1 MNTHGRGRDQ
11 RGFTMIE
18 LLIVIA
24 LIGIIASIALPTY
37 RDAQTK
43 AREAVLKENLFTLRD
58 LIDQYYADK
67 GYYPADL
74 ETLVDE
80 AYIRKVP
87 LDPFTGE
94 AEYETIP
101 ADVDTSLTASG
112 QGGGVFD
119 VRSLAPG
126 SALDG
131 SSYSEW

>member
-1 MNTHGRGRDQ
+1 MTACRGGGE
-11 RGFTMIE
+11 RGFTLIE

-24 LIGIIASIALPTY
+24 LIGIITSLALPTY

-43 AREAVLKENLFTLRD
+43 AREAVLKENLFILRD

-80 AYIRKVP
+80 QYLRKVP
-87 LDPFTGE
+87 EDPFTGE
-94 AEYETIP
+94 ADYETIP
-101 ADVDTSLTASG
+101 ADMDSSLGLG
-112 QGGGVFD
+112 QGGGIFD
-119 VRSLAPG
+119 VKSLAPG
-126 SALDG
+126 TALDG